1 MNKESPD
8 TARMTAL
15 AGQSGTVPL
24 FATPFTAVNTGADR
38 HFNARLVSLCESQRS
53 APGLPGPGL
62 PENPSRDPL
71 HFRGRDDF
79 LDSADATA
87 GELKRLIL
95 GQASTVVA
103 GLNSIGAAEFA
114 KLHIQ
119 ARGWCSIVQRNGHVP
134 AQHFPGASWLAVYCV
149 QAGEPNAES
158 KSAGVLRLY
167 ERRLGSIYRDASTWE
182 LNSPYR
188 YGNHT
193 WSPVPGW
200 MALFPAHVSHEVSVV
215 RSVTSLILV
224 FAMIRFMDANAKDS
238 RYG

>member
-1 MNKESPD
+1 
-8 TARMTAL
+8 MTSS

-24 FATPFTAVNTGADR
+24 FATPFAAVNTGGDS
-38 HFNARLVSLCESQRS
+38 HFNARLANLCESQRAVPRPPGD
-53 APGLPGPGL
+53 AP
-62 PENPSRDPL
+62 RDPL
-71 HFRGRDDF
+71 HFRGRDDL

-95 GQASTVVA
+95 GQASIVIA
-103 GLNSIGAAEFA
+103 GLNSIDAAEFA
-114 KLHIQ
+114 RLHIQ
-119 ARGWCSIVQRNGHVP
+119 ARGWCSIVQPNGHVP
-134 AQHFPGASWLAVYCV
+134 AQHFSSASWLAVYCV
-149 QAGEPNAES
+149 QAGESDAGF

-167 ERRLGSIYRDASTWE
+167 ERRLGSIYRDASNSE

-200 MALFPAHVSHEVSVV
+200 MALFPAHVPHEVSVV

-224 FAMIRFMDANAKDS
+224 FAMIRFMHANTIDS
-238 RYG
+238 WNG